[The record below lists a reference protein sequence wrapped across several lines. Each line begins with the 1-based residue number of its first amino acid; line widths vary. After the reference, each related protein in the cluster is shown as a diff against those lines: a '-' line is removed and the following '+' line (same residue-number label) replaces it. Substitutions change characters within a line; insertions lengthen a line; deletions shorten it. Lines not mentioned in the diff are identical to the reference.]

1 MGILDEDVVRVRET
15 ADFVKVAQDF
25 MQVKKVGTRWV
36 GLCPFHGE
44 KTASFSINAEQ
55 GLYYCFGCQAKGDV
69 ITFVRELQHL
79 DFVGSLEYLAA
90 RSGITLRYTD
100 NNQGEDRKR
109 RSRLTDAL
117 VEAVEWYHQRLL
129 TSPDAGGARRYLRE
143 RGLDGEQ
150 VRRFR
155 IGYAPA
161 GWDLLARHLKLPDQV
176 LANTGLGFV
185 NRRNRQQDFFRDRVL
200 FPIFDPQGSPVSF
213 GGRRLPG
220 ADGPKYRNTA
230 ETKLYAKSK
239 VLYGLNWSKDE
250 VVRAD
255 EVIVCEGYTDVI
267 GFAAADL
274 NRAVATCGTAL
285 TEEHVRLLKRFAKK
299 VVLAFDP
306 DAAGQAAADRFYA
319 WENKHSVDV
328 SVADL
333 PPGQD
338 PGDLSRSDPER
349 LKAAVSGSTPFLG
362 FRVERVLAA
371 ADLRTPEGRGR
382 AAERALAVIAEHP
395 SEFVRDQYVMEVA
408 DRTRLGADRLRAS
421 LADGTALLR
430 RSPEPTRAPGRA
442 GPRRDTK
449 ETMAL
454 RLAVQEPKTMLPLL
468 HEVLFDDDRN
478 VAAFRALRNSG
489 GDLHAAI
496 DAADPGAADL
506 LQQLA
511 VEETDAD
518 PHLQRRDLLRDQAVR
533 ALAEVQRQGAH
544 DLDHFAA
551 YPPVIKWL
559 QEQLESLDADL
570 PSLEAEDQL
579 VGWLVTRSEGSA

>member
-25 MQVKKVGTRWV
+25 MQVKKVGSRWV

-44 KTASFSINAEQ
+44 KTPSFSINAEQ
-55 GLYYCFGCQAKGDV
+55 GLYYCFGCQAKGDI

-79 DFVGSLEYLAA
+79 DFVGAVEYLAA

-100 NNQGEDRKR
+100 KFEGESRKQ

-129 TSPDAGGARRYLRE
+129 TGPDAGAARRYLRE

-155 IGYAPA
+155 IGYAPD

-176 LANTGLGFV
+176 LADTGLGFL
-185 NRRNRQQDFFRDRVL
+185 NRRNRQQDFFRDRIL

-213 GGRRLPG
+213 GGRKLPG
-220 ADGPKYRNTA
+220 AEGPKYRNTA

-250 VVRAD
+250 VVRTD

-267 GFAAADL
+267 GFAAAGL

-285 TEEHVRLLKRFAKK
+285 TEEHVRLLKRFAKR

-319 WENKHSVDV
+319 WERKYSVDV

-349 LKAAVSGSTPFLG
+349 LRAAVDGAAPFLG
-362 FRVERVLAA
+362 FRVERVLAG

-382 AAERALAVIAEHP
+382 AAERSLAVIAEHP
-395 SEFVRDQYVMEVA
+395 SEFVRDQYLMEVA
-408 DRTRLGADRLRAS
+408 DRVRLDADRLRAS
-421 LADGTALLR
+421 LGDGSALGAARSGAESGAEPVRAPSRHQGVDGAPAGRAPARDDAAPAARGAVRR
-430 RSPEPTRAPGRA
+430 RSQRGR
-442 GPRRDTK
+442 
-449 ETMAL
+449 
-454 RLAVQEPKTMLPLL
+454 V
-468 HEVLFDDDRN
+468 
-478 VAAFRALRNSG
+478 
-489 GDLHAAI
+489 
-496 DAADPGAADL
+496 PGAAR
-506 LQQLA
+506 
-511 VEETDAD
+511 
-518 PHLQRRDLLRDQAVR
+518 QRRRPPRRHRGRRSRRRRPVAATGGRGVR
-533 ALAEVQRQGAH
+533 CRS
-544 DLDHFAA
+544 AA
-551 YPPVIKWL
+551 PAP
-559 QEQLESLDADL
+559 
-570 PSLEAEDQL
+570 
-579 VGWLVTRSEGSA
+579 